1 MKNMKVD
8 IWSDIRCPFCYIG
21 KRKFERA
28 LEQFP
33 NAKNI
38 EINWHS
44 FQLDPDLK
52 TDADRDNYEYLA
64 SRKGIS
70 VEEAKILHGHAKNA
84 GKEAGIDFNFD
95 DSKVANSFKGHLLI
109 QMAKTKNLANEIEE
123 KLFEAQFENGQNIDD
138 EATLIKIGKSVG
150 LSEDEIKEALKSD
163 EMAYKVNEDLQI
175 ARQLGI
181 NAVPFFVFNDKY
193 GVSGA
198 QQPELFLEVLNK
210 SWEEFS
216 SGDNGLQII
225 NSGESCDIEGNC
237 N

>member
-8 IWSDIRCPFCYIG
+8 IWSDIRCPFCYVG

-52 TDADRDNYEYLA
+52 TDADKDNYEYLA

-84 GKEAGIDFNFD
+84 GPRSRNRF
-95 DSKVANSFKGHLLI
+95 
-109 QMAKTKNLANEIEE
+109 
-123 KLFEAQFENGQNIDD
+123 
-138 EATLIKIGKSVG
+138 
-150 LSEDEIKEALKSD
+150 
-163 EMAYKVNEDLQI
+163 
-175 ARQLGI
+175 
-181 NAVPFFVFNDKY
+181 
-193 GVSGA
+193 
-198 QQPELFLEVLNK
+198 
-210 SWEEFS
+210 
-216 SGDNGLQII
+216 
-225 NSGESCDIEGNC
+225 
-237 N
+237 